1 MSDYDPDLPYDAET
15 QRIKRERDA
24 DAIEVP
30 EPYTKAEWAETE
42 GAAPLRYQDDRDVG
56 GGWDEGGPGDFRERA
71 LDAGYDPSDPK
82 AISLEMWGEL

>member
-1 MSDYDPDLPYDAET
+1 MVSWDFDP
-15 QRIKRERDA
+15 

-30 EPYTKAEWAETE
+30 EPYTPEEWAETE
-42 GAAPLRYQDDRDVG
+42 GAR
-56 GGWDEGGPGDFRERA
+56 DFRERA